1 MGRLSEFINGYK
13 GKPSFISVSVNNNA
27 VRIQEKN
34 LRRMMTDNPDTRKMI
49 QDLIRETIWE
59 ARNAVAQDVRGVIGN
74 KGQSARSVR
83 NIVYK
88 KLLGANINITSNKKR
103 GEAAWKVVQV
113 QRKVDA
119 NPKMRG
125 GNRRK
130 RSMRTIK
137 IQGYEPTARGFILR
151 WQNAGT
157 NQRFIG
163 GRNRYKTN
171 IEYLNRIETGTGNRG
186 RIKQGRFFERLAS
199 QQVGKASDK
208 LSKLIE
214 EEIAKIYN
222 NNNI

>member
-34 LRRMMTDNPDTRKMI
+34 LQRMMTDNPDTRQVI
-49 QDLIRETIWE
+49 QDLIRQSIWE

-74 KGQSARSVR
+74 SGQTARSIR

-88 KLLGANINITSNKKR
+88 KLLGANINILNKKR
-103 GEAAWKVVQV
+103 GTASWKVVQK

-125 GNRRK
+125 GNRRT
-130 RSMRTIK
+130 RSQRTIM

-151 WQNAGT
+151 FQNSGT
-157 NQRFIG
+157 IQRFIG

-171 IEYLNRIETGTGNRG
+171 IEYLNRIESGKGNRG
-186 RIKQGRFFERLAS
+186 RVKPGWFFERFAS
-199 QQVGKASDK
+199 QEIGKASDK
-208 LSKLIE
+208 LGKLIE

-222 NNNI
+222 SNNI